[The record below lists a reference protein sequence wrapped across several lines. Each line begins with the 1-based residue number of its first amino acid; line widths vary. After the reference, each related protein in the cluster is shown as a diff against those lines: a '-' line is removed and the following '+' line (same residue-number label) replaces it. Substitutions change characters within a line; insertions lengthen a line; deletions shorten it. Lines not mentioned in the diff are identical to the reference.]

1 MSKWTLKSVVVS
13 GFMFA
18 ASALV
23 AASANAAVELT
34 VIVYGGSFEAGWK
47 KAVIE
52 PFEAANPDIKV
63 RIATGLTMET
73 VAMMR
78 AQKGEPKIDVV
89 MMDEVGAAQAQAE
102 GLYQP
107 LDTKAIP
114 NMAKLYPQFRTAGD
128 PYTKFM
134 YVSQVIAYDKRVV
147 KSPPQSYQDMWKPEY
162 KGKIAIPNINT
173 THGTMFLMMA
183 ANMNGGSVQNIEP
196 GFAAIKK
203 LKPSIL
209 TFWNQHAQV
218 SQLFTQG
225 DIVMTT
231 WTSDRA
237 QGLIDSGGNIGWT
250 IPKESAYVIDSTI
263 GIAKGTRN
271 LDAAQKYID
280 FVLSERA
287 QEANAKFTYLTPV
300 NREAKLD
307 AATAAKLPA
316 GEATL
321 KRLLTADWGA
331 VTKARPKWV
340 DRWNCEITTP

>member
-1 MSKWTLKSVVVS
+1 MTKQTVRGVLLS
-13 GFMFA
+13 GFVA
-18 ASALV
+18 AGVALSSGPASA
-23 AASANAAVELT
+23 ATELT

-78 AQKGEPKIDVV
+78 AQKGDPKIDVV
-89 MMDEVGAAQAQAE
+89 MMDEVGAAQANGE
-102 GLYQP
+102 GLYAP
-107 LDTKAIP
+107 LDVTSIP
-114 NMAKLYPQFRTAGD
+114 NIAKLYPQFRIAGD

-134 YVSQVIAYDKRVV
+134 YVAQVMAYDKNKV
-147 KSPPQSYQDMWKPEY
+147 KTAPQSYEDMWKPEY
-162 KGKIAIPNINT
+162 KGKIAIPDINT
-173 THGTMFLMMA
+173 THGTMVLMMA
-183 ANMNGGSVQNIEP
+183 ARMNGGSVANIDP
-196 GFAAIKK
+196 GFASIKK

-250 IPKESAYVIDSTI
+250 IPKESAYLIDSTI
-263 GIAKGTRN
+263 GIAKGSKN
-271 LDAAQKYID
+271 LVAAQKYIN
-280 FVLSERA
+280 FVLSEKA

-307 AATAAKLPA
+307 PATAAKLPS

-321 KRLLTADWGA
+321 KRLLTADWAA
-331 VTKARPKWV
+331 VTKDRPKWV
-340 DRWNCEITTP
+340 DRWNREITTP

>member
-1 MSKWTLKSVVVS
+1 MTKRTVRTALFS
-13 GFMFA
+13 G
-18 ASALV
+18 LV
-23 AASANAAVELT
+23 AAGIALVSGAANAATELT

-78 AQKGEPKIDVV
+78 AQKGDPKIDVV

-102 GLYQP
+102 GLYQT
-107 LDTKAIP
+107 LDVKSVP
-114 NMAKLYPQFRTAGD
+114 NMAKLYPQFRISGD

-134 YVSQVIAYDKRVV
+134 YVSQVIAYDKGKV
-147 KSPPQSYQDMWKPEY
+147 KSAPQSYEEMWKPEY
-162 KGKIAIPNINT
+162 KGKIAIPDINT

-183 ANMNGGSVQNIEP
+183 AGMNGGSVTNIEP

-250 IPKESAYVIDSTI
+250 IPKESAYLIDSTI
-263 GIAKGTRN
+263 GITKGSKN
-271 LDAAQKYID
+271 VAAAQKYID
-280 FVLSERA
+280 FVLSEKA

-307 AATAAKLPA
+307 PATAAKLPS

-321 KRLLTADWGA
+321 KRLLTADWGV
-331 VTKARPKWV
+331 VTKERPKWV
-340 DRWNCEITTP
+340 DRWNREITTP

>member
-1 MSKWTLKSVVVS
+1 MIKLRAPSAML
-13 GFMFA
+13 GA
-18 ASALV
+18 ALALGAALV
-23 AASANAAVELT
+23 CGSANAATELT

-78 AQKGEPKIDVV
+78 AQKTDPKIDVI
-89 MMDEVGAAQAQAE
+89 MMDEVGAAQANAE
-102 GLYQP
+102 GLYEP
-107 LDTKAIP
+107 LEAKAIP
-114 NMAKLYPQFRTAGD
+114 NMGKLYPQFRIAGD

-134 YVSQVIAYDKRVV
+134 YVAQVIAYDKKRVKGV
-147 KSPPQSYQDMWKPEY
+147 PQSYDEFWKPEY
-162 KGKIAIPNINT
+162 KGKIAIPDINT

-183 ANMNGGSVQNIEP
+183 ARMNGGTIENADP

-203 LKPSIL
+203 LKPSIV

-237 QGLIDSGGNIGWT
+237 QGLIDSGGDIGWT
-250 IPKESAYVIDSTI
+250 IPKESAYIIDSTI
-263 GIAKGTRN
+263 GIAKGTKN
-271 LDAAQKYID
+271 LAAAQKYID
-280 FVLSERA
+280 FVLSEKA

-300 NREAKLD
+300 NRDAKLD
-307 AATAAKLPA
+307 PAVAAKLPA

-321 KRLLTADWGA
+321 KKLLVVDWNK
-331 VTKARPKWV
+331 VTRERPKWV
-340 DRWNCEITTP
+340 DRWNREVTTP

>member
-1 MSKWTLKSVVVS
+1 MGKSRARIALAAGALALS
-13 GFMFA
+13 FGLFA
-18 ASALV
+18 GSAQ
-23 AASANAAVELT
+23 AVTELT

-78 AQKGEPKIDVV
+78 AQKADPKIDVI
-89 MMDEVGAAQAQAE
+89 MMDEVGAAQANGE

-107 LDTKAIP
+107 LDVKAIP

-134 YVSQVIAYDKRVV
+134 YVAQVIAYDKKRVKGV
-147 KSPPQSYQDMWKPEY
+147 PQSYQDLWKPEY
-162 KGKIAIPNINT
+162 KGKIAIPDINT
-173 THGTMFLMMA
+173 SHGTMFLMMA
-183 ANMNGGSVQNIEP
+183 ARMNGGSIENIDP

-203 LKPSIL
+203 LKPSIV

-237 QGLIDSGGNIGWT
+237 QGLIDSGGDIGWT
-250 IPKESAYVIDSTI
+250 IPKESAYIIDSTI
-263 GIAKGTRN
+263 GIAKGTKN
-271 LDAAQKYID
+271 LAAAQKYID
-280 FVLSERA
+280 FVLSEKA
-287 QEANAKFTYLTPV
+287 QEANAKYTYLTPV

-307 AATAAKLPA
+307 PAVAAKLPS
-316 GEATL
+316 GDATL
-321 KRLLTADWGA
+321 KRMLVVDWTK
-331 VTKARPKWV
+331 VTRERPKWV
-340 DRWNCEITTP
+340 DRWNREITSP

>member
-1 MSKWTLKSVVVS
+1 MASWTVRATLFS
-13 GFMFA
+13 G
-18 ASALV
+18 LV
-23 AASANAAVELT
+23 AAGAALCTGAAGAVDLT

-78 AQKGEPKIDVV
+78 AQKADPKIDVV
-89 MMDEVGAAQAQAE
+89 MMDEVGAAQAHGE
-102 GLYQP
+102 GLYQT
-107 LDTKAIP
+107 LDTATIP
-114 NMAKLYPQFRTAGD
+114 NMAKLYPQFRINGD

-147 KSPPQSYQDMWKPEY
+147 KTPPQSYADMWKPEY
-162 KGKIAIPNINT
+162 KGKISIPDINT
-173 THGTMFLMMA
+173 THGTMILMMA
-183 ANMNGGSVQNIEP
+183 ARNNGGSVANIEP
-196 GFAAIKK
+196 GFAAIKR
-203 LKPSIL
+203 LKPSIV

-250 IPKESAYVIDSTI
+250 IPNDSAYLIDSTI
-263 GIAKGTRN
+263 GIAKGTKN
-271 LDAAQKYID
+271 LAAAQKYID
-280 FVLSERA
+280 FVLSEKA
-287 QEANAKFTYLTPV
+287 QEANARFTYLTPV
-300 NREAKLD
+300 NRDAKLD
-307 AATAAKLPA
+307 PAVAAKLPA

-321 KRLLTADWGA
+321 KRLLTADWSA
-331 VTKARPKWV
+331 VTKERPKWV
-340 DRWNCEITTP
+340 DRWNREVTTP

>member
-1 MSKWTLKSVVVS
+1 MTRWTVGGTLLS
-13 GFMFA
+13 G
-18 ASALV
+18 LV
-23 AASANAAVELT
+23 AAGIALLPGPASAATELT

-78 AQKGEPKIDVV
+78 AQKGDPKIDVV
-89 MMDEVGAAQAQAE
+89 MMDEVGAAQAHGE

-107 LDTKAIP
+107 LDLNTVP
-114 NMAKLYPQFRTAGD
+114 NMAKLYPQFRTSGD

-134 YVSQVIAYDKRVV
+134 YVSQVIAYDKGKV
-147 KSPPQSYQDMWKPEY
+147 KSAPQSYADMWNPEY
-162 KGKIAIPNINT
+162 KGKIAIPDINT
-173 THGTMFLMMA
+173 SHGTMILMMSA
-183 ANMNGGSVQNIEP
+183 RMNGGSVANIDP
-196 GFAAIKK
+196 GFTAIKK

-237 QGLIDSGGNIGWT
+237 QGLIDSGGNVGWT
-250 IPKESAYVIDSTI
+250 IPKESAYIIDSTI
-263 GIAKGTRN
+263 GIAKGTKN
-271 LDAAQKYID
+271 LAAAQKYIN

-300 NREAKLD
+300 NRDAKLD
-307 AATAAKLPA
+307 AATAAKLPS

-321 KRLLTADWGA
+321 KGLLTADWAA
-331 VTKARPKWV
+331 VTKERPKWV
-340 DRWNCEITTP
+340 DRWNREITTP

>member
-1 MSKWTLKSVVVS
+1 MTRWTVRGTLLS
-13 GFMFA
+13 G
-18 ASALV
+18 LV
-23 AASANAAVELT
+23 AAGVALLPGPASAATELT

-78 AQKGEPKIDVV
+78 AQKGDPKIDVV
-89 MMDEVGAAQAQAE
+89 MMDEVGAAQANGE

-107 LDTKAIP
+107 LDLNTVP
-114 NMAKLYPQFRTAGD
+114 NMAKLYPQFRISGD

-134 YVSQVIAYDKRVV
+134 YVSQVIAYDKNKV
-147 KSPPQSYQDMWKPEY
+147 KTAPQSYQDMWKPEY
-162 KGKIAIPNINT
+162 KGKVSIPDINT
-173 THGTMFLMMA
+173 THGTMLLMMA
-183 ANMNGGSVQNIEP
+183 AGMNGGNVTNIDP
-196 GFAAIKK
+196 GFAAIKN

-237 QGLIDSGGNIGWT
+237 QGLIDGGGNIGWT
-250 IPKESAYVIDSTI
+250 IPKESAYIIDSTI
-263 GIAKGTRN
+263 GIAKGTKN
-271 LDAAQKYID
+271 LAAAQKYIN
-280 FVLSERA
+280 FVLSEKA
-287 QEANAKFTYLTPV
+287 QEANARFTYLTPV
-300 NREAKLD
+300 NRDAKLD

-321 KRLLTADWGA
+321 KRLLTADWAA
-331 VTKARPKWV
+331 VTKERPKWV
-340 DRWNCEITTP
+340 DRWNREITTP